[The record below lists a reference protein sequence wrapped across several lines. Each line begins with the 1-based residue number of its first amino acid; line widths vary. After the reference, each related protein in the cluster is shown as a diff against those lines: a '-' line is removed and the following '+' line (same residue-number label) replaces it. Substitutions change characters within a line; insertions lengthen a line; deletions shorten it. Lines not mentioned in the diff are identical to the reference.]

1 MYKDPYN
8 NRINMRVKQDIEK
21 LNKEIKEKT
30 EKGSDKRSL
39 MKLYEERALQG
50 GSLGMFDG
58 VYGKYQSPW

>member
-30 EKGSDKRSL
+30 EKGGDKRSL

-50 GSLGMFDG
+50 GSLGMLDG